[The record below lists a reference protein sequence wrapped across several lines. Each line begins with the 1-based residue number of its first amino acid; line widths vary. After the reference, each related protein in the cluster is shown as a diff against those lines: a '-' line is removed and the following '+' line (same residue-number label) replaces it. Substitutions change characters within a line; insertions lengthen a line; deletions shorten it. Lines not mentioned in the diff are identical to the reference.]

1 MDLKTKALKLG
12 ATEFAKSTNKNK
24 KYYVIYK
31 GKKIHFGHSFY
42 EDFLTHK
49 DPERRR
55 RYLAR
60 AKKITDGNGKLTW
73 KNKNKANFWAIRI
86 LWS

>member
-12 ATEFAKSTNKNK
+12 ATEFATSKNKNK

-31 GKKIHFGHSFY
+31 GKKIHFGHSSY
-42 EDFLTHK
+42 SDFTIHK
-49 DPERRR
+49 DHERRR

-73 KNKNKANFWAIRI
+73 KNKNSPNFWAIHLI
-86 LWS
+86 W

>member
-1 MDLKTKALKLG
+1 MDLKTKAVKLG
-12 ATEFAKSTNKNK
+12 ATEFGKSTNKNK

-31 GKKIHFGHSFY
+31 GKKIHFGHSSY
-42 EDFLTHK
+42 SDFTIHK

-73 KNKNKANFWAIRI
+73 KNKNSPNFWAIHLI
-86 LWS
+86 W